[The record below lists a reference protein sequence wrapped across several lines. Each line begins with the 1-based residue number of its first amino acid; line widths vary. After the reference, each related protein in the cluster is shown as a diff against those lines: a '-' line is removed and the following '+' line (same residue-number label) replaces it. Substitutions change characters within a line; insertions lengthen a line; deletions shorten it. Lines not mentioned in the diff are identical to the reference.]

1 MKKLVLLGLCLS
13 TVVVA
18 FAAGGG
24 VSAQAG
30 ASVSATAPLKVAPGL
45 SDQELYLQLKQAG
58 QHIPAWLDLRIN
70 GVPQAGDGSR
80 QGGDFA
86 SNALAIPA
94 LPYTDSGTTVGY
106 GSEIGNAAPDVFY
119 GLSLGS
125 TSTITASMCATN
137 PSWDSYLRIYTNV
150 AGAPGTQVAS
160 SDDACGVLSEIASL
174 VMSPGNYFIIVEGY
188 SSYSGAYTLS
198 VTSSGGNP
206 CDTYAPTTVSLPT
219 TVTGNNTGLSS
230 VVGGAGG
237 DAGYEFTVPA
247 GWYSFSSCNPG
258 TAYAA
263 DLYLY
268 SGNPCD
274 GGTLVTSNTY
284 FYCEAGGSTDAAV
297 IPAMQLQAGTYQLL
311 VSNTGS
317 STGAFEVSLNMEE
330 SPCDAY
336 VVTNLGDISGTTY
349 NSTFST
355 VGSGN
360 VYGNTSPDI
369 GFDFT
374 VSQAGD
380 YFFSTCY
387 PTTTFDSDFYL
398 LSTNPC
404 TGTPTEIAYVDGS
417 CSGGGSS
424 WNANMTWALTPGSY
438 HLIITHYSAGLT
450 GSGLFTIEQVG
461 LCTPVDCTG
470 LPTEGEAYYTGND
483 VTNGGCNSTPNVT
496 SPLACGDE
504 WCGTIFTFVSDSSG
518 LDSRDTDWYS
528 FTLTD
533 SQPVTFNVSCCV
545 DTYIDIFTYDCVDAF
560 TSYGSDTGVGNL
572 SVTTACLPAGTYYAF
587 VATSGFTG
595 VPAEENYRASF
606 TCGAVCDLP
615 PAITHTCLGDQENE
629 GPWTVNATITDDNGV
644 TGATLYY
651 ALNYGTYMTVAMTN
665 MGGDVYEAAIPA
677 QVNGTVVGYYIQA
690 VDGVNTVTTSTCY
703 FDVVD
708 WTLAPQTLVATDAN
722 FGNVTLT
729 WGYPAAPPAFE
740 ALVASGLSKEEAL
753 AELARVD
760 AERVFA
766 GYNVYRD
773 DVLVGTVASFYTLT
787 YIDVPP
793 AFNTAYDY
801 RVTALWTS
809 GESLSSNV
817 DSGMMLPTPTQGGPD
832 AFGYRWMN
840 SDDPSGQVSYSFTD
854 ISATGTAVTL
864 SDDNSVGPF
873 ALGIPFSFYGVAQTD
888 LYIGSNGAVSF
899 GAGVSSLSNTILPDG
914 FTPNNLIAA
923 FWDDLA
929 PHYVGSTV
937 HYLSDVAN
945 GRFIVQYHVPAYGS
959 IEPYTFLDFQVVLYA
974 DNSIRVNY
982 LNLVET
988 DVAEATTGIE
998 NADGTIGLQVN
1009 YNGSGGRLGDLL
1021 SVRFSPVQ
1029 PCDVAT
1035 GLVITMSAGDANLDW
1050 DAVGGASGYKV
1061 YGATDG
1067 YGPFTLLGT
1076 VVDSAFVDSGA
1087 QAAGRTFYQI
1097 VSVCD

>member
-1 MKKLVLLGLCLS
+1 MKKLLLLGLCLS

-30 ASVSATAPLKVAPGL
+30 ASISATAPLKVAPGQTE
-45 SDQELYLQLKQAG
+45 DEVLYMQLKRAG
-58 QHIPAWLDLRIN
+58 QPIPEWLGLIVN
-70 GVPQAGDGSR
+70 GPAQSADGSR

-86 SNALAIPA
+86 SNATVVPS
-94 LPYTDSGTTVGY
+94 LPYTDAGTTVGY
-106 GSEIGNAAPDVFY
+106 GSEIGNTGPDVFY
-119 GLSLGS
+119 SLTVAS
-125 TSTITASMCATN
+125 TTVLTASLCTTSPA
-137 PSWDSYLRIYTNV
+137 WDTYLRLYTNV
-150 AGAPGTQVAS
+150 AGAPGTQLIS
-160 SDDACGVLSEIASL
+160 SDDACGVLSQITEYSIAAGS
-174 VMSPGNYFIIVEGY
+174 YFVIVEGY
-188 SSYSGAYTLS
+188 SSYSGAYTL
-198 VTSSGGNP
+198 TM
-206 CDTYAPTTVSLPT
+206 
-219 TVTGNNTGLSS
+219 
-230 VVGGAGG
+230 
-237 DAGYEFTVPA
+237 
-247 GWYSFSSCNPG
+247 
-258 TAYAA
+258 TAAA
-263 DLYLY
+263 T
-268 SGNPCD
+268 N
-274 GGTLVTSNTY
+274 
-284 FYCEAGGSTDAAV
+284 
-297 IPAMQLQAGTYQLL
+297 
-311 VSNTGS
+311 
-317 STGAFEVSLNMEE
+317 
-330 SPCDAY
+330 PCDAY
-336 VVTNLGDISGTTY
+336 SVTNLGDISAANYSGTFT
-349 NSTFST
+349 T
-355 VGSGN
+355 VGAPN
-360 VYGNTSPDI
+360 VNGVAGPDT
-369 GFDFT
+369 GYDFT
-374 VSQAGD
+374 VSEAGA
-380 YFFSTCY
+380 YFFSTCN
-387 PTTTFDSDFYL
+387 PTTTYDSDFYL
-398 LSTNPC
+398 YNTSPC
-404 TGTPTEIAYVDGS
+404 PGPSGPYIYYVDGS
-417 CSGGGSS
+417 CTGGGSS
-424 WNANMTWALTPGSY
+424 WNANAIWTLTPGSY
-438 HLIITHYSAGLT
+438 HLIITGYSGSS
-450 GSGLFTIEQVG
+450 GSGLLTVEQQAA
-461 LCTPVDCTG
+461 CTPVDCTG
-470 LPTEGEAYYTGND
+470 LPTEGEAYYTRHD

-504 WCGTIFTFVSDSSG
+504 WCGTFFTYVNDSTG
-518 LDSRDTDWYS
+518 ADNRDTDWYT
-528 FTLTD
+528 FTLTGN
-533 SQPVTFNVSCCV
+533 QPVTFNVSSCV
-545 DTYIDIFTYDCVDAF
+545 DAYISIFTYDCVDAF
-560 TSYGSDTGVGNL
+560 TSYGSDTGVGDL
-572 SVTTACLPAGTYYAF
+572 TITTACLSAGTYYAF
-587 VATSGFTG
+587 VGTTAFTG

-615 PAITHTCLGDQENE
+615 PAITHSCLGDQESV
-629 GPWTVNATITDDNGV
+629 GPWTVSATITDDNGV

-651 ALNYGTYMTVAMTN
+651 ALNYGTYTSVAMTD

-677 QVNGTVVGYYIQA
+677 QVSGTVVGYYIEA

-708 WTLAPQTLVATDAN
+708 WTLAPQNLVATDAN

-729 WGYPAAPPAFE
+729 WDYPAAPPAFE

-760 AERVFA
+760 AEREFD

-793 AFNTAYDY
+793 AFNTAYNY
-801 RVTALWTS
+801 RVTALWSS
-809 GESLSSNV
+809 GESPSSNV
-817 DSGMMLPTPTQGGPD
+817 DSGMMLPMPTQGGPD

-899 GAGVSSLSNTILPDG
+899 GAGVYSLSNTILPDG
-914 FTPNNLIAA
+914 LTPNNLIAA

-929 PHYVGSTV
+929 PHFVGSTV

-959 IEPYTFLDFQVVLYA
+959 FEPYTFLDFQVVLSA
-974 DNSIRVNY
+974 DNSILVNY

-988 DVAEATTGIE
+988 DVAEATNGIE

-1035 GLVITMSAGDANLDW
+1035 GLVITMSAGDVNLDW
-1050 DAVGGASGYKV
+1050 DAVGGASGYMV

-1076 VVDSAFVDSGA
+1076 VVDSAYVDSGA
-1087 QAAGRTFYQI
+1087 QIAGRTFYQI